1 MVITEEIQ
9 GLFRKWKSLMG
20 APVLEVE
27 ITDQQLCDL
36 LAMAI
41 EDYASEVGLWLTEQ
55 NWANF
60 YGKNL
65 SNIDLAYALSVRTL
79 DMSKDYSYWFSKDVG
94 LQQRGPWELKKDSFT
109 IEAGKQDYLIPSGR
123 EVNRV
128 MWMNP
133 PTTQAAVYMQTAGTI
148 GTDFAYG
155 YTGGFGGGIGGA
167 YVGMPFYFAQAMDI
181 AYTATDLQYKSRM
194 LNGDLWYTVTAGPEG
209 THIVHL
215 YGNPRR
221 FSFGG
226 WVGLAPGQIALDGCY
241 VTYTYYDVTND
252 DADECRR
259 AHADDL
265 ILTPDQ
271 VPLGKM
277 EYSNLNEPTKTI
289 VRDRFFGYAC
299 TALANVRG
307 KYSGE
312 INVIEATAR
321 MDYSLIRE
329 QGREFL
335 ENSKKSLMERLERM
349 SPYYILQK
357 QAELADSMGKIISGK
372 PMKMIVV

>member
-1 MVITEEIQ
+1 
-9 GLFRKWKSLMG
+9 MG

-36 LAMAI
+36 LALAI

-65 SNIDLAYALSVRTL
+65 SNLDLAYALSVRTL

-94 LQQRGPWELKKDSFT
+94 LQQRGPWELKKDSFK
-109 IEAGKQDYLIPSGR
+109 IEAGKQDYLIPAGR
-123 EVNRV
+123 EINRV

-133 PTTQAAVYMQTAGTI
+133 PTTQAAVYMQTSGTI

-167 YVGMPFYFAQAMDI
+167 YIGMPFYFAQAMDI

-215 YGNPRR
+215 YGNPKR

-226 WVGLAPGQIALDGCY
+226 WVGLIPGQISLDGCY
-241 VTYTYYDVTND
+241 VTYTYYEPNG

-259 AHADDL
+259 MHVDDL

-271 VPLGKM
+271 VPLKELPYANYNSM
-277 EYSNLNEPTKTI
+277 IKRI
-289 VRDRFFGYAC
+289 IRDLFFSYA
-299 TALANVRG
+299 TRSLALTRN
-307 KYSGE
+307 KYSGRVSIPDAE
-312 INVIEATAR
+312 LQMDTAQLFAMADKYYDEAMKNLR
-321 MDYSLIRE
+321 
-329 QGREFL
+329 
-335 ENSKKSLMERLERM
+335 ERLEAL
-349 SPYYILQK
+349 SPKSVLERN
-357 QAELADSMGKIISGK
+357 AAMADSMGKIISGK

>member
-133 PTTQAAVYMQTAGTI
+133 PC
-148 GTDFAYG
+148 F
-155 YTGGFGGGIGGA
+155 
-167 YVGMPFYFAQAMDI
+167 
-181 AYTATDLQYKSRM
+181 
-194 LNGDLWYTVTAGPEG
+194 
-209 THIVHL
+209 
-215 YGNPRR
+215 
-221 FSFGG
+221 
-226 WVGLAPGQIALDGCY
+226 
-241 VTYTYYDVTND
+241 
-252 DADECRR
+252 
-259 AHADDL
+259 
-265 ILTPDQ
+265 
-271 VPLGKM
+271 
-277 EYSNLNEPTKTI
+277 
-289 VRDRFFGYAC
+289 
-299 TALANVRG
+299 
-307 KYSGE
+307 
-312 INVIEATAR
+312 
-321 MDYSLIRE
+321 
-329 QGREFL
+329 
-335 ENSKKSLMERLERM
+335 
-349 SPYYILQK
+349 
-357 QAELADSMGKIISGK
+357 
-372 PMKMIVV
+372 

>member
-9 GLFRKWKSLMG
+9 ALFKKWKSLMG

-36 LAMAI
+36 LALAI

-65 SNIDLAYALSVRTL
+65 SNLDLAYALSVRTL
-79 DMSKDYSYWFSKDVG
+79 DMSKDYSYWFSKDAG
-94 LQQRGPWELKKDSFT
+94 LQQRGPWELKKDSFK
-109 IEAGKQDYLIPSGR
+109 IEAGKQDYLIPAGR
-123 EVNRV
+123 EINRV

-133 PTTQAAVYMQTAGTI
+133 PTTQAAVYMQTSGTI

-167 YVGMPFYFAQAMDI
+167 YIGMPFYFAQAMDI

-215 YGNPRR
+215 YGNPKR

-226 WVGLAPGQIALDGCY
+226 WVGLIPGQISLDGCY
-241 VTYTYYDVTND
+241 VTYTYYEPNG

-259 AHADDL
+259 MHVDDL

-271 VPLGKM
+271 VPLSKV
-277 EYSNLNEPTKTI
+277 EYVNLNEPTKVI
-289 VRDRFFGYAC
+289 VRNMFFGYSC
-299 TALANVRG
+299 LSLSNIRG

-312 INVIEATAR
+312 VSIPEATSR
-321 MDYSLIRE
+321 MDYSMIRE
-329 QGREFL
+329 QGKEFL
-335 ENSKKSLMERLERM
+335 DNAKKSLAERLERM
-349 SPYYILQK
+349 SPYSVMQK
-357 QAELADSMGKIISGK
+357 HAELTDNMNKIASSK
-372 PMKMIVV
+372 PLKMIVV